1 MAVIGAPDMNT
12 LIHKRFLRNERVSM
26 RARGPLRPARRGR
39 ADRDETFVRCLDR
52 VASALSVW
60 RRSTR
65 RSLCVAQLTFEG
77 KLVRDAACLEK
88 V

>member
-1 MAVIGAPDMNT
+1 MVIGAPDMKA
-12 LIHKRFLRNERVSM
+12 LIHKRFLRNERPAM

-39 ADRDETFVRCLDR
+39 ADRDETFVRRLDA

-65 RSLCVAQLTFEG
+65 RSLCAAQLTFEG
-77 KLVRDAACLEK
+77 KLVRDADARER
-88 V
+88 VT